1 MVVQKRSRLRAK
13 WSPIVTA
20 KQDFRSQIS
29 MFISFAEF
37 EGAAEELKGW
47 GIPLIK
53 VDGTKE
59 KELADQVGVTIPDSW
74 QPLPKNN
81 YKLKCH

>member
-59 KELADQVGVTIPDSW
+59 KELADQVGVIIPAG
-74 QPLPKNN
+74 LMPKT
-81 YKLKCH
+81 

>member
-1 MVVQKRSRLRAK
+1 
-13 WSPIVTA
+13 
-20 KQDFRSQIS
+20 

-59 KELADQVGVTIPDSW
+59 KELADQVGVMA
-74 QPLPKNN
+74 
-81 YKLKCH
+81 

>member
-1 MVVQKRSRLRAK
+1 
-13 WSPIVTA
+13 
-20 KQDFRSQIS
+20 

-59 KELADQVGVTIPDSW
+59 KELADQVGVIIPAG
-74 QPLPKNN
+74 LMPKT
-81 YKLKCH
+81 

>member
-1 MVVQKRSRLRAK
+1 
-13 WSPIVTA
+13 
-20 KQDFRSQIS
+20 

-81 YKLKCH
+81 QKTQVSLGIIYHNWVVRMDP